1 MKKISAGLCGVLL
14 FVCVLAGCG
23 ASEDA
28 EGSGAGASSDSG
40 AGIAVQEESGAP
52 DGQEESALIENIG
65 LIMIESMENCIIIRE
80 KRALWTDAAASWTE
94 RSRHRWALNRRR
106 WKTISRISVRDM
118 DISACRRIR

>member
-14 FVCVLAGCG
+14 FVCVLSGCG

-52 DGQEESALIENIG
+52 DGQEESL
-65 LIMIESMENCIIIRE
+65 
-80 KRALWTDAAASWTE
+80 D
-94 RSRHRWALNRRR
+94 
-106 WKTISRISVRDM
+106 RI
-118 DISACRRIR
+118 

>member
-65 LIMIESMENCIIIRE
+65 LIMIDGKLYYNTGEESAVDGRCG
-80 KRALWTDAAASWTE
+80 
-94 RSRHRWALNRRR
+94 HRWAPNRRR